1 MTIPPLTT
9 LDEAIDFDVMGIFGA
24 WAVLGYTLP
33 WADNSNPPQPT
44 ATHLDDLLRTEYGDR
59 YINGL
64 TRLYI
69 KRADVMPLDAPG
81 VKALAQ
87 VCHTKTY
94 ATLRKLYLAMCT
106 EYNPL
111 QNYDMTETETNGRS
125 HTGTDT
131 TTTAPAEYTQTTT
144 DKASG
149 LDSSGDG
156 AETNWSQTSVSQG
169 TTPGSAST
177 TYNSREDGGH
187 TLTRTGNIG
196 VQTSQEMEGKS
207 IDLFF
212 RGDYWDKVLQAVAEV
227 ITIPF

>member
-9 LDEAIDFDVMGIFGA
+9 LDEAIDFDVLGIFGA
-24 WAVLGYTLP
+24 WSALGYPMP
-33 WADNSNPPQPT
+33 WADNNNPPQPT

-87 VCHTKTY
+87 VCYTKTY
-94 ATLRKLYLAMCT
+94 EALRKLYLAMCT

-111 QNYDMTETETNGRS
+111 QNYDMTETETNGKMRS
-125 HTGTDT
+125 GTDT
-131 TTTAPAEYTQTTT
+131 TTTTPAEYTQTTT
-144 DKASG
+144 DKVSG

-156 AETNWSQTSVSQG
+156 AESNWSQTGVTQG
-169 TTPGSAST
+169 TNPGSAAT
-177 TYNSREDGGH
+177 TYGSREDGGH
-187 TLTRTGNIG
+187 TLTRSGNIG
-196 VQTSQEMEGKS
+196 VQTSQEMEVKS
-207 IDLFF
+207 IDLFA
-212 RGDYWDKVLQAVAEV
+212 RGDYWDKVIFAVAEV

>member
-9 LDEAIDFDVMGIFGA
+9 LDEAIDFDTLGIFGA
-24 WAVLGYTLP
+24 WSALSYTMP
-33 WADNSNPPQPT
+33 WADTDNPPQPT
-44 ATHLDDLLRTEYGDR
+44 ATHLDDMLRTEYGDR

-87 VCHTKTY
+87 LCYTRLY
-94 ATLRKLYLAMCT
+94 GTLRKLYLAMLT

-111 QNYDMTETETNGRS
+111 NNYDMLETETNGKMRS
-125 HTGTDT
+125 GTDT
-131 TTTAPAEYTQTTT
+131 TTTTPAEYTQTTT

-149 LDSSGDG
+149 LDSTGDG
-156 AETNWSQTSVSQG
+156 ADTNWSQTGVLQG
-169 TTPGSAST
+169 TNPGSSAI
-177 TYNSREDGGH
+177 TYGSREDGGH
-187 TLTRTGNIG
+187 TLTRSGNIG

-207 IDLFF
+207 IDLFA
-212 RGDYWDKVLQAVAEV
+212 RGDYWEKVVQAVAEV